1 MLPQN
6 FNFKL
11 KKKEMKNILLITIG
25 VFLFISCDVI
35 EKPFINIEE
44 DLTPVEFPAL
54 DPDTVYRK
62 LLFEEY
68 TGHRCTNCPNAHDRV
83 AALLITYGDTLIPIG
98 IHAGSLAAT
107 NAEYPYDFTNPIS
120 VQLFNDFS
128 IPFVPI
134 AIVNRI
140 KFSQNSWGSPL
151 SSWQN
156 HIDMVDRT
164 KKYAAIQMINEF
176 DNQTRELTA
185 HAKVTIL
192 DQITDIVQLC
202 FVIIEDDIVKPQ
214 LRDGIRIPEYN
225 HKHVLRGSLNGNYGA
240 QLTLDGIVE
249 KDSAYQK
256 AYKISFENKDWNEDN
271 CYVVVYLI
279 NMETKEIL
287 QVEHL
292 KVK

>member
-1 MLPQN
+1 M
-6 FNFKL
+6 
-11 KKKEMKNILLITIG
+11 G
-25 VFLFISCDVI
+25 VFFFISCDII
-35 EKPFINIEE
+35 EKPFIEIEE
-44 DLTPVEFPAL
+44 NLTPIEFPGL
-54 DPDTVYRK
+54 NPDTVFRK
-62 LLFEEY
+62 ILLEEY

-83 AALLITYGDTLIPIG
+83 AQLLEAYGDTLIPIG

-120 VQLFNDFS
+120 IQLYNDFS

-140 KFSQNSWGSPL
+140 RFSASSWGSPL
-151 SSWQN
+151 ASWQN
-156 HIDMVDRT
+156 HINMVDRT
-164 KKYAAIQMINEF
+164 KKYAAIQLINEF
-176 DNQTRELTA
+176 NVQQRELTA

-192 DQITDIVQLC
+192 DQITDRVQLC
-202 FVIIEDDIVKPQ
+202 LVIIENDIVKPQ

-225 HKHVLRGSLNGNYGA
+225 HKHVLRGSLNGNYGV

-256 AYKISFENKDWNEDN
+256 AYKISYVNKDWNEDH
-271 CYVVVYLI
+271 CYVVAYLI
-279 NMETKEIL
+279 NMETKEVL

>member
-1 MLPQN
+1 M
-6 FNFKL
+6 
-11 KKKEMKNILLITIG
+11 KKILLLITIS
-25 VFLFISCDVI
+25 VSLFISCDII
-35 EKPFINIEE
+35 EKPFIEIEE
-44 DLTPVEFPAL
+44 NLTPIEFPEL
-54 DPDTVYRK
+54 NPDTVFRK
-62 LLFEEY
+62 ILLEEY

-83 AALLITYGDTLIPIG
+83 AQLLEAYGDTLIPIG

-120 VQLFNDFS
+120 IQLYNDFS

-151 SSWQN
+151 ASWQN
-156 HIDMVDRT
+156 HINMVDRT
-164 KKYAAIQMINEF
+164 KKYAAIQLINEF
-176 DNQTRELTA
+176 NVQQRELTA

-192 DQITDIVQLC
+192 DQITDRVQLC
-202 FVIIEDDIVKPQ
+202 LVIIENDIVKPQ

-256 AYKISFENKDWNEDN
+256 AYKISYVNKDWNEDH
-271 CYVVVYLI
+271 CYVVAYLI
-279 NMETKEIL
+279 NMETKEVL